1 MASATA
7 QRIRYEPVR
16 SLAFGAITAAYVGV
30 GATFANPVRILMID
44 NLSDTDLYV
53 SFDGIND
60 HTIVAAH
67 SGKVLDYASN
77 RMAPADHLE
86 QSVGERVYVKVINA
100 LPLPTVGGVF
110 VSVIYAA
117 QS

>member
-7 QRIRYEPVR
+7 QKIRYEALR
-16 SLAFGAITAAYVGV
+16 SLAFGSVGAGYTGV
-30 GATFANPVRILMID
+30 GASFANPVRLLMID
-44 NLSDTDLYV
+44 NLTNQNIIV
-53 SFDGIND
+53 SFDGITD
-60 HTIVAAH
+60 HTVVASM

-86 QSVGERVYVKVINA
+86 QAVGERVYVKAESV
-100 LPLPTVGGVF
+100 LPGSGNVY

-117 QS
+117 AS

>member
-7 QRIRYEPVR
+7 QKIRYEALR
-16 SLAFGAITAAYVGV
+16 SLAFGSITGTYAGV
-30 GATFANPVRILMID
+30 GASFANPVRMIMID
-44 NLSDTDLYV
+44 NLTNQNILV
-53 SFDGIND
+53 SFDGITD
-60 HTIVAAH
+60 HTVVAST

-86 QSVGERVYVKVINA
+86 QAVGERVYVKAVSV
-100 LPLPTVGGVF
+100 LPASGSVY

-117 QS
+117 AS

>member
-7 QRIRYEPVR
+7 QRIRYEPLR
-16 SLAFGAITAAYVGV
+16 SLAHGSILGTYVGV
-30 GATFANPVRILMID
+30 GAPFANPVRMLMID
-44 NLSDTDLYV
+44 NLSDSDLYV

-60 HTIVAAH
+60 HTIVAAN

-86 QSVGERVYVKVINA
+86 QSVGERVYVKVLA
-100 LPLPTVGGVF
+100 VLPTDGGVF
-110 VSVIYAA
+110 VSVIYASA
-117 QS
+117 S

>member
-7 QRIRYEPVR
+7 QKIRYEVLR
-16 SLAFGAITAAYVGV
+16 SLAFGSIGAGYVGI
-30 GATFANPVRILMID
+30 GAAFANPVRMLMID
-44 NLSDTDLYV
+44 NLTDQNV
-53 SFDGIND
+53 IISFDGIND

-77 RMAPADHLE
+77 KMAPADHLE
-86 QSVGERVYVKVINA
+86 QAVGERVYVKAVSV
-100 LPLPTVGGVF
+100 LPTLGSVY

-117 QS
+117 AS